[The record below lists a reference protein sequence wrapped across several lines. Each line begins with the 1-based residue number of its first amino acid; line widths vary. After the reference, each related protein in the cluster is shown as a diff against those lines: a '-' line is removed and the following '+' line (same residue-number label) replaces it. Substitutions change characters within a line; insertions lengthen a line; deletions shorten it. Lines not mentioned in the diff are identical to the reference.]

1 MCPDNIPYIVHES
14 QMSRME
20 RTIKRLWI
28 LCIVIFLAFI
38 GSNCAWMYYESQ
50 FTDEIVTQE
59 VIQDAKDGGTVKY
72 NGKMVGGD
80 YGESK
85 DTSDSETESP

>member
-28 LCIVIFLAFI
+28 LCIVIFLALLVLLAVVLIKAKRKRREKMREQLHELFNGQDD
-38 GSNCAWMYYESQ
+38 GSKE
-50 FTDEIVTQE
+50 
-59 VIQDAKDGGTVKY
+59 
-72 NGKMVGGD
+72 
-80 YGESK
+80 
-85 DTSDSETESP
+85 